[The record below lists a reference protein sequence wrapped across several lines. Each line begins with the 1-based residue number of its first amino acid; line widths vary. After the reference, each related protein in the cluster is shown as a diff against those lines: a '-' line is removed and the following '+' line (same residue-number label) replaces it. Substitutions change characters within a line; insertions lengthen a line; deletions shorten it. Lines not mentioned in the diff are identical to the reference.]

1 MTTDGTN
8 LTDDITTAAPL
19 EAPACQAGP
28 FAAPPPAPA
37 LPKPSLGE
45 RCDRQAA
52 ALDAVD
58 VATRDRRRFL
68 RAVQFA
74 LAARGVRLG
83 AVLMLTGLDQSG
95 MKTIVDKAIEALPK
109 PTSID
114 PFTLTRPVLALTLS
128 VSTSLETLIWSM
140 MADLDPEF
148 AMTTAA
154 SKIDAPSDGRR
165 LQRLLDA
172 FKVKWLVIKRAEALA
187 VDDPGE
193 RKALGAFLGE
203 LRSAGLNLLLC
214 GLDPVAELVAQT
226 PTLAVDAV
234 HCRTQVYDKTDEEA
248 ETFARAFLDRCAIP
262 SASSIL
268 DEPGF
273 LEGLI
278 APTAGRRGLIK
289 SLIVRAVMI
298 ATTHNAAAM
307 TVQHFKTALSDT
319 FKPIAPVA
327 ADSAVSPVDVRA
339 NAPRRRRSKRRQ

>member
-1 MTTDGTN
+1 MTTDGTI

-28 FAAPPPAPA
+28 FAAAPLAPA
-37 LPKPSLGE
+37 LPKLSLRE

-74 LAARGVRLG
+74 RAARGVRLG
-83 AVLMLTGLDQSG
+83 AVLMLTGLEQSG

-128 VSTSLETLIWSM
+128 ASTSLETLIWSM

-148 AMTTAA
+148 GLATAA

-165 LQRLLDA
+165 LRHLLDA
-172 FKVKWLVIKRAEALA
+172 FKVKWLVVKGAEALA
-187 VDDPGE
+187 GPKE
-193 RKALGAFLGE
+193 RAKIAGFLGE
-203 LRSAGLNLLLC
+203 LRSAGVNMILC
-214 GLDPVAELVAQT
+214 GLDPVAELV
-226 PTLAVDAV
+226 TLTKAFAADAV
-234 HCRTQVYDKTDEEA
+234 LCRTQVYGKADEEA
-248 ETFARAFLDRCAIP
+248 KTFARAFLDRCAIP

-278 APTAGRRGLIK
+278 AATAGRRGLIK
-289 SLIVRAVMI
+289 SLIIRAVMI
-298 ATTHNAAAM
+298 ATTHNAAAV
-307 TVQHFKTALSDT
+307 TVQHFKTALSGR

-327 ADSAVSPVDVRA
+327 ADSAVSPVDLRA